1 MRSFTHTEEYSTL
14 YDLPGRILAYAYC
27 GQCGISSETGFQ
39 INFLYWV
46 YSDPIANHIL
56 PYSNKIQ
63 NLFPYLCCCMRSLT
77 THDESDKTH
86 QRTDCTIDNAG
97 HDGDISSAVANL
109 CENSLKP
116 RLFVLVF
123 VSHAASNFSPAK
135 LQKLRDKIRCYRKFV
150 SGTFPGKKLQLAGKI
165 SYRKYERDNTV

>member
-1 MRSFTHTEEYSTL
+1 MRSFTRAN
-14 YDLPGRILAYAYC
+14 PGIYAYC

-46 YSDPIANHIL
+46 YSDPNANHIL
-56 PYSNKIQ
+56 LYSNKIQ
-63 NLFPYLCCCMRSLT
+63 NFFPYLCCCMRSLT

-97 HDGDISSAVANL
+97 HDRDISSAVANL

-150 SGTFPGKKLQLAGKI
+150 SGTCTFPGKKLQLAGKI